1 MGIRGVFVSGLV
13 MYLSN
18 WKLAKNNI
26 PAGVATNINALNRKT
41 FKASNLFFLDLGTN

>member
-26 PAGVATNINALNRKT
+26 PGVATNRNELEDI
-41 FKASNLFFLDLGTN
+41 